1 MDESV
6 DDPIRARIYA
16 VALYDLRL
24 SLVRNESRSLR
35 PAVMAEII
43 QILSDSPL
51 VDGRLKDILNW
62 ITVFLKFG
70 ERMKAIT
77 AGNGE
82 FGALI
87 VLPSSLLSMRQ

>member
-51 VDGRLKDILNW
+51 VDDRLKDILNW
-62 ITVFLKFG
+62 ITVFLKTG

-77 AGNGE
+77 AGNGG